1 MVLLPEEELHDSP
14 SASRRLTA
22 RRGSIISQE
31 SRLTFE
37 EVVRTQ
43 KDGNRSFVG
52 RMASQ
57 MDHAHAHGV
66 RLELEDDNEQVAWHL
81 QGDDDMYSAE
91 ALDRR
96 FLLRHTPSV
105 AVKLEEWW
113 EVVAAHLRAV
123 GKDDTELDKSEYF
136 WIFRKIYRAMIDEY
150 VEEEAE
156 TTLAEDWASDS
167 GGRDAL
173 SPRQFMD
180 AIFEWRARLDA
191 HSAFTPS
198 WQLFYVHP
206 APSGPQ
212 TRRRVDA

>member
-1 MVLLPEEELHDSP
+1 
-14 SASRRLTA
+14 
-22 RRGSIISQE
+22 
-31 SRLTFE
+31 
-37 EVVRTQ
+37 
-43 KDGNRSFVG
+43 
-52 RMASQ
+52 MAS
-57 MDHAHAHGV
+57 
-66 RLELEDDNEQVAWHL
+66 DDNEQVAWHL

-180 AIFEWRARLDA
+180 APSRSARRECTDWAAALA
-191 HSAFTPS
+191 VAALSEARS
-198 WQLFYVHP
+198 GCGYP
-206 APSGPQ
+206 AGAPTSS
-212 TRRRVDA
+212 VAC